1 MEKLLITSVCCASLA
16 LTACSSVIKQEE
28 TIVYHKSILE
38 DLPFVYKINVQQGN
52 IVTQEAVN
60 QLQPGMNKR
69 QVRFLLGTPMLVDV
83 FHQDRWDYIN
93 TQREGREPMIEKR
106 LTLFFEKDSL
116 ARIEGD
122 IKPEPNAEPKGRG
135 KETVVEVPDYEAKE
149 GIVARTL
156 KSVGLEAAEN

>member
-16 LTACSSVIKQEE
+16 LAACSSIIKQEQ
-28 TIVYHKSILE
+28 TIVYHSSILE
-38 DLPFVYKINVQQGN
+38 DFPFVYKINVQQGN

-69 QVRFLLGTPMLVDV
+69 QVRFLLGTPMLIDV

-93 TQREGREPMIEKR
+93 TQREGRDPMVAKR
-106 LTLFFEKDSL
+106 LTLYFENDAL

-122 IKPEPNAEPKGRG
+122 IKPEPNAEPQGRG
-135 KETVVEVPDYEAKE
+135 KETVVEVPDYQSNE
-149 GIVARTL
+149 GIFARTL